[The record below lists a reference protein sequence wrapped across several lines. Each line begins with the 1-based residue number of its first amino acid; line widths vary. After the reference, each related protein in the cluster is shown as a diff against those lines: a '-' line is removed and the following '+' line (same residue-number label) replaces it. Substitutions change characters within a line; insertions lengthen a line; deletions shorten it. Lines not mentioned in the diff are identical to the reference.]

1 MRSVA
6 NLKKQ
11 KHFPVRVFDDG
22 PDDDEIKHKRTFSQ
36 ETTFTLCVSRTVSR
50 IIRSGTHGKCKK
62 KQKKKKEKLPNRFL
76 LLSSKLDIQSSA
88 SGYGCPATTL
98 LRLDGVNFWSRR
110 LLPFPPPPLR
120 LVTLFHFPRFVLSVR
135 VFSKSI
141 RRSSHAHTQKIGK
154 ETSGTGSR

>member
-1 MRSVA
+1 MS
-6 NLKKQ
+6 KKQ
-11 KHFPVRVFDDG
+11 K
-22 PDDDEIKHKRTFSQ
+22 
-36 ETTFTLCVSRTVSR
+36 
-50 IIRSGTHGKCKK
+50 
-62 KQKKKKEKLPNRFL
+62 KKKKEKLPNRFL

-154 ETSGTGSR
+154 ETSGTGSRWLAGLDGRNPTKLLWCDMNTGQHFASRTDELVYQTSERTRRDLVYKSEST